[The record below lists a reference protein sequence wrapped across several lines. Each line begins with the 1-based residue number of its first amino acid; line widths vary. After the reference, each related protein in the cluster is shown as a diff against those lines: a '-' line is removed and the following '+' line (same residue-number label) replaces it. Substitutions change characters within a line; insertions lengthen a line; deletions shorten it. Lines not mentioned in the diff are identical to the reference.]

1 MKPAKLERAMISS
14 WVILIGGIIMIAA
27 AFLIRYTQ
35 EPLELEDLGYSIY
48 ILIGMTWIVLSVV
61 FSMLYTL
68 HTQIKQT

>member
-1 MKPAKLERAMISS
+1 MKTENLERVMISS

-35 EPLELEDLGYSIY
+35 EPLEPEDLGYSLY

-61 FSMLYTL
+61 FRMLYTL